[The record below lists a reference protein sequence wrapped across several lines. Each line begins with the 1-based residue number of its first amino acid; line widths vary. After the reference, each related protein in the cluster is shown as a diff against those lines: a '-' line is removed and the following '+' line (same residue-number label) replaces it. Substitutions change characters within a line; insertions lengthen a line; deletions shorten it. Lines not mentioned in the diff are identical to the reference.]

1 MALAWLESYFVSR
14 KPCQQRKYGMDG
26 QTVWQIRSIVVI
38 KLLNTFTFFDYHCT
52 SNHYLSSSTQ
62 ASKSPLFATAT
73 ANPPTLKGSS
83 RVKTHLAFNQ
93 NPYHLMSA
101 STFSSIACLY
111 RRACFSK
118 AIFHL
123 GQVTCRSVQGYKRG
137 ISITRNKRILCI
149 LNTFSWLLGVNN
161 KENGRSGIFLTTAEF
176 RKILFWCAAATLRDD
191 FHDKNLPRSKGQGI
205 NFVELPLFAAAD
217 FKLLPSIR

>member
-1 MALAWLESYFVSR
+1 MSIINPDGIGSWLWVASQGKVKDR
-14 KPCQQRKYGMDG
+14 

-73 ANPPTLKGSS
+73 RESANFEGELTSE
-83 RVKTHLAFNQ
+83 
-93 NPYHLMSA
+93 NPFSIQSKSLSPHVS

-123 GQVTCRSVQGYKRG
+123 GQVTCRSGFQRG
-137 ISITRNKRILCI
+137 ISITRNKRISVHFEYIFMTPWCEQQRKWTQWNFSDNEDSLLMCCC
-149 LNTFSWLLGVNN
+149 NTPGWFS
-161 KENGRSGIFLTTAEF
+161 R
-176 RKILFWCAAATLRDD
+176 
-191 FHDKNLPRSKGQGI
+191 
-205 NFVELPLFAAAD
+205 
-217 FKLLPSIR
+217 

>member
-1 MALAWLESYFVSR
+1 MVVVPLLKREPTVLLMSIINPDGIGSWLWVASQGKVKDR
-14 KPCQQRKYGMDG
+14 

-73 ANPPTLKGSS
+73 RESANFEGELTSE
-83 RVKTHLAFNQ
+83 
-93 NPYHLMSA
+93 NPFSIQSKSLSPHVS

-123 GQVTCRSVQGYKRG
+123 GQVTCRSGLYREEFPSHVTKGF
-137 ISITRNKRILCI
+137 LCI

-161 KENGRSGIFLTTAEF
+161 KENGRSGIFLTT
-176 RKILFWCAAATLRDD
+176 KILFWCAAATLQDD
-191 FHDKNLPRSKGQGI
+191 FHDKNLPR
-205 NFVELPLFAAAD
+205 
-217 FKLLPSIR
+217 

>member
-1 MALAWLESYFVSR
+1 MNFKSHDLPFLESGFQMVEYLKWSPTVLLMSIIN
-14 KPCQQRKYGMDG
+14 PDG
-26 QTVWQIRSIVVI
+26 IGSWLWVASQGKVKDRQTVWQIRSIVVI

-73 ANPPTLKGSS
+73 RESANFEGELTSE
-83 RVKTHLAFNQ
+83 
-93 NPYHLMSA
+93 NPFSIQSKSLSPHVS

-123 GQVTCRSVQGYKRG
+123 GQVTCRSGLYREEFPSHVTKGF
-137 ISITRNKRILCI
+137 LCI

-161 KENGRSGIFLTTAEF
+161 KENGRSGIFLTT
-176 RKILFWCAAATLRDD
+176 KILFWCAAATLQDD
-191 FHDKNLPRSKGQGI
+191 FHDKNLPR
-205 NFVELPLFAAAD
+205 
-217 FKLLPSIR
+217 

>member
-1 MALAWLESYFVSR
+1 MSIINPDGIGSWLWVASQGKVKDR
-14 KPCQQRKYGMDG
+14 

-73 ANPPTLKGSS
+73 RESANFEGELTSE
-83 RVKTHLAFNQ
+83 
-93 NPYHLMSA
+93 NPFSIQSKSLSPHVS

-161 KENGRSGIFLTTAEF
+161 KENGRSGIFLTT
-176 RKILFWCAAATLRDD
+176 KILFWCVAATLQDD
-191 FHDKNLPRSKGQGI
+191 FHDKNLPR
-205 NFVELPLFAAAD
+205 
-217 FKLLPSIR
+217 

>member
-1 MALAWLESYFVSR
+1 MSIINPDGIGSWLWVASQGKVKDR
-14 KPCQQRKYGMDG
+14 

-73 ANPPTLKGSS
+73 RESANFEGELTSE
-83 RVKTHLAFNQ
+83 
-93 NPYHLMSA
+93 NPFSIQSKSLSPHVS

-161 KENGRSGIFLTTAEF
+161 KENGRSGIFLTT
-176 RKILFWCAAATLRDD
+176 KILFWCAAATLQDD
-191 FHDKNLPRSKGQGI
+191 FHDKNLPR
-205 NFVELPLFAAAD
+205 
-217 FKLLPSIR
+217 